1 AAPRHAHQ
9 RRAPLDQSRHFR
21 FPAGGTRQADGGAV
35 RRELS
40 GAPSR
45 RGRNEVPRRGETGR
59 GRGPDRRAA
68 AGAAR
73 LRFGRADRRG
83 HDRHAVAGRR
93 AHAQPGDHGSADAA
107 AGRVA
112 RAVHRLPRQAPHLVP
127 RSLEGSVR
135 QRLPADAS
143 LDRGRARQVVRR
155 GPWWQRAEIVLP
167 AGSAHRF
174 HPRGD
179 RRGTRLRRRA
189 VRASIVRAAGRTRP
203 ATRPAR
209 RRSGPAPRGLRRV
222 RAFADGGA
230 AGAGV
235 GRREPGR
242 AADQGA
248 DAAAD
253 QFRRIEHADDVRD
266 AGRVAARGV
275 RNPPRR
281 GRAADGDAAA
291 GRFACI
297 RRDGSR
303 PCRTAAGGAQA
314 HRADAR
320 RGARM
325 SNVQAPVLI
334 MAGGTGGHI
343 FPGLA
348 VAAAL
353 RARNVPVLWLGAEGG
368 MENRIVPEHHLALKT
383 LHVRGLRGKGL
394 AQRIAAP
401 WMLVRALVGAW
412 RALREANPRSVLSM
426 GGYVAGPGGIA
437 AWLQRRPVLVHEQN
451 RIAGFTNRA
460 LAKVARKVMAG
471 FADAFPAK
479 LHAEWT
485 GNPVRADIAALPAPE
500 VRFADRTGA
509 PRLLVLGGSLGA
521 RTLNHGLPN
530 ALSCIPAERR
540 PEVRHQCGAKHVEA
554 TRAAYACV

>member
-1 AAPRHAHQ
+1 
-9 RRAPLDQSRHFR
+9 
-21 FPAGGTRQADGGAV
+21 
-35 RRELS
+35 
-40 GAPSR
+40 
-45 RGRNEVPRRGETGR
+45 
-59 GRGPDRRAA
+59 
-68 AGAAR
+68 
-73 LRFGRADRRG
+73 
-83 HDRHAVAGRR
+83 
-93 AHAQPGDHGSADAA
+93 
-107 AGRVA
+107 
-112 RAVHRLPRQAPHLVP
+112 
-127 RSLEGSVR
+127 
-135 QRLPADAS
+135 
-143 LDRGRARQVVRR
+143 
-155 GPWWQRAEIVLP
+155 
-167 AGSAHRF
+167 
-174 HPRGD
+174 
-179 RRGTRLRRRA
+179 
-189 VRASIVRAAGRTRP
+189 
-203 ATRPAR
+203 
-209 RRSGPAPRGLRRV
+209 
-222 RAFADGGA
+222 
-230 AGAGV
+230 
-235 GRREPGR
+235 
-242 AADQGA
+242 
-248 DAAAD
+248 
-253 QFRRIEHADDVRD
+253 
-266 AGRVAARGV
+266 
-275 RNPPRR
+275 
-281 GRAADGDAAA
+281 
-291 GRFACI
+291 
-297 RRDGSR
+297 
-303 PCRTAAGGAQA
+303 
-314 HRADAR
+314 
-320 RGARM
+320 M

-426 GGYVAGPGGIA
+426 GGYLAGPGGIA
-437 AWLQRRPVLVHEQN
+437 AWLQRRPLLVHEQN

-521 RTLNHGLPN
+521 RTLNLGLPN

-554 TRAAYACV
+554 TRAAYACVDVEANVEAFIGDMASAYAWADFVICRAGALTLAELAAAGLGSILMPFPHAVDDHQTKNAEAFVAAGAAKLVQDRDFEAPLFAGLLGRVLHDPDQRLSMANAARALAKPAAADVIAQRCLEVAA